1 MRVCKDCANSEALC
15 GSTLLLTCREKPC
28 RIFCVDTDATNC
40 CKYEDRGD
48 LVPKEEKNGQG

>member
-40 CKYEDRGD
+40 SKYEDRSD
-48 LVPKEEKNGQG
+48 LVPKEESDG